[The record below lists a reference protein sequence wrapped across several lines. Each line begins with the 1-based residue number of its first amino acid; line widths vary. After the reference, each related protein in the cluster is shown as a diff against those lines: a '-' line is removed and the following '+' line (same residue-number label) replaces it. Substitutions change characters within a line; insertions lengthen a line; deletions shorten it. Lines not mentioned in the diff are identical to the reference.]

1 MNHDAAGMT
10 VSGVLAPGCL
20 DGRTAW
26 VSGAG
31 TGIGRAIAVGLGSLG
46 AQVVCVGRRVELLED
61 TRTRI
66 ESAGGSA
73 TTLAVDVRDPEAVDS
88 ALDEVLA
95 SVGSIDTVI
104 NNAGGQFIA
113 PAESITE
120 NGFRAVTRLNFDAVW
135 RVTTR
140 IAERCLIPNGY
151 GKIVSITMTP
161 RRGMP
166 GMSHS
171 SAARA
176 AVESLTAT
184 WAQEWGRH
192 GVRTAAVAPGIVH
205 TDAWE
210 TKYQLD
216 PAVVSRAIPLGR
228 LQQPQEVA
236 ALVAFLVSAGGDYI
250 TGQTFVADGGWDLA
264 GPAAA
269 LSQH

>member
-1 MNHDAAGMT
+1 VTALQ
-10 VSGVLAPGCL
+10 VLAPGCL

-31 TGIGRAIAVGLGSLG
+31 SGIGRSLAVGLAGLG
-46 AQVVCVGRRVELLED
+46 AAVFCVGRRKDPLDETVAAIRRD
-61 TRTRI
+61 GGTGFAH
-66 ESAGGSA
+66 SA
-73 TTLAVDVRDPEAVDS
+73 DVRDADAVEAGIDTAVAELG
-88 ALDEVLA
+88 AL
-95 SVGSIDTVI
+95 DTVI
-104 NNAGGQFIA
+104 NNAGGQFVA
-113 PAESITE
+113 PAETISE
-120 NGFRAVTRLNFDAVW
+120 NGFRAVTRLNLDAVW

-140 IAERCLIPNGY
+140 IAQRCLIPAGY
-151 GKIVSITMTP
+151 GKVVSITMTP

-176 AVESLTAT
+176 GVESLTAT

-192 GVRTAAVAPGIVH
+192 GIRTSAVAPGIVH
-205 TDAWE
+205 TAAWE
-210 TKYQLD
+210 AKYGLD
-216 PAVVSRAIPLGR
+216 PAQVSQVIPLGR
-228 LQQPQEVA
+228 LQRPDEVA

-269 LSQH
+269 LAGG